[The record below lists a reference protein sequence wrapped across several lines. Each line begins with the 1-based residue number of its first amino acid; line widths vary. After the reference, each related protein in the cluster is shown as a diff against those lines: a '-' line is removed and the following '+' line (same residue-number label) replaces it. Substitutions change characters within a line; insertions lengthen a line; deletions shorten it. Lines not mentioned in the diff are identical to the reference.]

1 MFPAD
6 GAFRI
11 NSIHL
16 KDPNIILEVFEMYH
30 HLVTT
35 ISLLVPGG
43 DYNLVRETKRIS

>member
-30 HLVTT
+30 LVTT

-43 DYNLVRETKRIS
+43 DYNLVRETKHIS